1 MSEMMFKKMQ
11 SLQHGN
17 CPSEYTEGKILDL
30 MGENRVEDLA
40 CHKFVHI
47 TWVLTSATMSM
58 YVLVTYMGWSFF
70 FYMVASSVLMA
81 YLAKLRMNMK
91 EDHKARE
98 KLSDKKNTLLSE
110 IFNSIKMLKLYG
122 W

>member
-1 MSEMMFKKMQ
+1 
-11 SLQHGN
+11 
-17 CPSEYTEGKILDL
+17 
-30 MGENRVEDLA
+30 MGEVRVEDLC

-47 TWVLTSATMSM
+47 SWVITSASMSM
-58 YVLVTYMGWSFF
+58 YVLVTYMGWSFLL
-70 FYMVASSVLMA
+70 YMICSSVIMG
-81 YLAKLRMNMK
+81 YLAKLRMLLK
-91 EDHKARE
+91 DAQKARE